1 MKKSTIMSVYGNP
14 IACKHLSSWLFWTSS
29 QPQKGD
35 TNKIQKYRSLCWR
48 FLGWPDSRKEPGN
61 YNFWSWFIFLC
72 FLPFGPADCLLCV
85 LFPLLMELALS
96 AGLTLKFILLCAIPH
111 CLYVTHWS
119 LNSTGIFNYL
129 WSKADYLSIGSGQ
142 EK

>member
-85 LFPLLMELALS
+85 LFPLLMELAVS
-96 AGLTLKFILLCAIPH
+96 AGLSPFHTAFVL
-111 CLYVTHWS
+111 HWS
-119 LNSTGIFNYL
+119 LNSTGIFMKQG
-129 WSKADYLSIGSGQ
+129 WLSQHWKWTREI
-142 EK
+142 KNKK